1 MSEKIIQILIVED
14 DIVDRDIIKRALIGC
29 GIKHELFFADD
40 HESGKKATLGIEYD
54 CIFLDYNLPGGTG
67 LELLKAI
74 RQSDNK
80 SPIIMVTSLG
90 DEKLAVESMKLGAD
104 DYIPKSLITASSIG
118 QNIRHAI
125 KGKENEKRQ
134 RELEK
139 QLQETQK
146 KLSTVVSNSPIILFS
161 LDDKADFILFEGKGL
176 ESLGIEKEKVVNTS
190 LNENNNLPIYF
201 DDYSRAMNGE
211 KHTEIIEWKEK
222 FFEIFYS
229 PIRDENNIISG
240 VLGIASDITVHKKAE
255 EELTNAKLIAEETAK
270 IKEQFLANMSH
281 EIRTPMNG
289 IIGLTGILLNTKLDA
304 EQLKYLQSIKS
315 SSDNLLIIINDIL
328 DFSKIEAGKM
338 NFESVQFRI
347 EEITNNT
354 IELFQSKADEKSIS
368 LILENDSNIP
378 EFVTGDPTRL
388 TQILNNLISNAI
400 KFTEKGEVRLSI
412 RLISQD
418 NKNVTLC
425 FEIKDTGIGITDKS
439 IPTIFDSFT
448 QASSDTTR
456 RFGGTGLGLTIVKKL
471 INLQNG
477 EIIVKSKLGAGTS
490 FTFSLPFILSSKE
503 NIIIK
508 KDSSENH
515 SISNIRILVA
525 EDNKVNQMIVK
536 KILSDWNTHSEF
548 ADNGLIA
555 LEMFKSSDFDIIL
568 MDIQMPEMDG
578 YTAVQKIR
586 SEFSGPKSSI
596 PIIAMTAHAISSEKQ
611 KCLDA
616 GMNGYISKPFEP
628 ADLKKKILE
637 LTKSNL
643 SELKEIKPDIPRNN
657 NLLTS
662 TKKDFVESKLTIPC
676 TNNIYANKPSEEIIN
691 TTISGPKINL
701 SYLKRI
707 AEGNDAFV
715 IEMIEMFL
723 NKTPLAIEQMNECY
737 RKKNWEELRKII
749 HRIKPS
755 FAYVGMQNV
764 QNTLGKIEL
773 WNDEKGDFEFVNG
786 LLNEVGVDSLKAFDL
801 LRKELVTL
809 K

>member
-1 MSEKIIQILIVED
+1 MSEKILQILIVED
-14 DIVDRDIIKRALIGC
+14 DSVDRDTIKRALKGS
-29 GIKHELFFADD
+29 GIKHELFFAED
-40 HESGKKATLGIEYD
+40 HESGKKATLGKEYD
-54 CIFLDYNLPGGTG
+54 CVFLDYNLPGGTG
-67 LELLKAI
+67 LELLKEI
-74 RQSDNK
+74 RESENK
-80 SPIIMVTSLG
+80 SPIIMVTGLG
-90 DEKLAVESMKLGAD
+90 DETLAVESMKLGAD
-104 DYIPKSLITASSIG
+104 DYIPKNLITASSIG
-118 QNIRHAI
+118 QNVRHAI

-134 RELEK
+134 HELEK
-139 QLQETQK
+139 QLKETQK

-161 LDDKADFILFEGKGL
+161 LNDKADFILFEGKGL
-176 ESLGIEKEKVVNTS
+176 ESLGIEKEKMVNSS

-201 DDYSRAMNGE
+201 EDYSRAMNGE
-211 KHTEIIEWKEK
+211 KHTEIIEWKQK

-229 PIRDENNIISG
+229 PIRDENNNITG

-255 EELTNAKLIAEETAK
+255 EELTNAKLIAEETSK

-289 IIGLTGILLNTKLDA
+289 IIGLTAILLNTKLTV
-304 EQLKYLQSIKS
+304 EQLKYMQAIKT

-368 LILENDSNIP
+368 LILEKDSNIP
-378 EFVTGDPTRL
+378 ELVTGDPTRL
-388 TQILNNLISNAI
+388 AQILNNLISNAI
-400 KFTEKGEVRLSI
+400 KFTEKGEVKLSI
-412 RLISQD
+412 RLVSLD
-418 NKNVTLC
+418 KKNVTLC
-425 FEIKDTGIGITDKS
+425 FEIKDTGIGIAEKS

-456 RFGGTGLGLTIVKKL
+456 KFGGTGLGLTIVKKL
-471 INLQNG
+471 INLQSG
-477 EIIVKSKLGAGTS
+477 EIIVKSKLGTGTS
-490 FTFSLPFILSSKE
+490 FIFSLPFILSSE
-503 NIIIK
+503 ESISLN

-515 SISNIRILVA
+515 CILNIRILVV

-536 KILSDWNTHSEF
+536 KVLSNWNTHTEF

-555 LEMFKSSDFDIIL
+555 LQMLKSSDFNIIL

-586 SEFSGPKSSI
+586 SEFSEPKSSI

-616 GMNGYISKPFEP
+616 GMNEYISKPFEP

-637 LTKSNL
+637 LTKSDL
-643 SELKEIKPDIPRNN
+643 PELKDIQSDILLNN

-662 TKKDFVESKLTIPC
+662 KKKDLVESKISVPC
-676 TNNIYANKPSEEIIN
+676 TNNIYAKKPSGNIIN
-691 TTISGPKINL
+691 TTTLGPKINL

-755 FAYVGMQNV
+755 FAYVGMQNI
-764 QNTLGKIEL
+764 QNILVKIEL
-773 WNDEKGDFEFVNG
+773 WNDEKGDIEFVSG
-786 LLNEVGVDSLKAFDL
+786 LLNEIGVDSLKAFDL
-801 LRKELVTL
+801 LRKELVSL

>member
-1 MSEKIIQILIVED
+1 MSEKILQILIVED
-14 DIVDRDIIKRALIGC
+14 DMVDRDIIKRALKGS
-29 GIKHELFFADD
+29 GIKHELFFAED
-40 HESGKKATLGIEYD
+40 HESGKKATLGKEFD

-74 RQSDNK
+74 RQSENK

-104 DYIPKSLITASSIG
+104 DYIPKNLINSSSIG
-118 QNIRHAI
+118 QNVRHAI

-134 RELEK
+134 LELEK

-161 LDDKADFILFEGKGL
+161 LDNNAHFILFEGKGL

-201 DDYSRAMNGE
+201 EDFSRAMNGE

-229 PIRDENNIISG
+229 PLRDENNSITG

-281 EIRTPMNG
+281 EIRTPMHG
-289 IIGLTGILLNTKLDA
+289 IIGLTDILLNTKLDTA
-304 EQLKYLQSIKS
+304 QLTYMQAIKT

-338 NFESVQFRI
+338 NFESVQFNI
-347 EEITNNT
+347 EKIINSA

-368 LILENDSNIP
+368 LILEKDSTIP

-400 KFTEKGEVRLSI
+400 KFTERGEVRLSI
-412 RLISQD
+412 RLVSLD
-418 NKNVTLC
+418 KKNVTLC
-425 FEIKDTGIGITDKS
+425 FEIKDTGIGIAEKS

-456 RFGGTGLGLTIVKKL
+456 KFGGTGLGLTIVKKL

-477 EIIVKSKLGAGTS
+477 EIIVKSKLGAGTT
-490 FTFSLPFILSSKE
+490 FTFSLPFILSSDE
-503 NIIIK
+503 NISLQ
-508 KDSSENH
+508 KDSSENY
-515 SISNIRILVA
+515 SISNLRILVA

-536 KILSDWNTHSEF
+536 KVLSDWNLNTEF

-555 LEMFKSSDFDIIL
+555 LQMLKTSDFDIIL

-586 SEFSGPKSSI
+586 SEFSGTKSMI
-596 PIIAMTAHAISSEKQ
+596 PIIAMTAHAISTEKQ

-628 ADLKKKILE
+628 ADLKKKIIE
-637 LTKSNL
+637 LTKTKL
-643 SELKEIKPDIPRNN
+643 SELKGIQSDIPLNN
-657 NLLTS
+657 NSMTV
-662 TKKDFVESKLTIPC
+662 KKESFTESKLSFPC
-676 TNNIYANKPSEEIIN
+676 TNNIYSKKATENLID

-723 NKTPLAIEQMNECY
+723 NKTPLALEQMNECY

-755 FAYVGMQNV
+755 FAYVGMQDI
-764 QNTLGKIEL
+764 QNILGKIEL
-773 WNDEKGDFEFVNG
+773 WNDEKGDVEFVSG
-786 LLNEVGVDSLKAFDL
+786 LLNEVGLDSLKAFEL
-801 LRKELVTL
+801 LRKELVSL

>member
-1 MSEKIIQILIVED
+1 MSEKILQILIVED
-14 DIVDRDIIKRALIGC
+14 DIVDRDIIKRSLIGS
-29 GIKHELFFADD
+29 GIKHELFFAED
-40 HESGKKATLGIEYD
+40 HESGKKATLGKEYD

-74 RQSDNK
+74 RQSENK

-104 DYIPKSLITASSIG
+104 DYIPKSLISASSIG
-118 QNIRHAI
+118 QNVRHAI

-134 RELEK
+134 HELEK

-161 LDDKADFILFEGKGL
+161 LDNKADFILFEGKGL
-176 ESLGIEKEKVVNTS
+176 ESLGIEKEKVVNSS
-190 LNENNNLPIYF
+190 LSENNNLPIYF
-201 DDYSRAMNGE
+201 DDFSRAMNGE
-211 KHTEIIEWKEK
+211 KHTEIIEWKQK

-229 PIRDENNIISG
+229 PIRDENNNITG

-289 IIGLTGILLNTKLDA
+289 IIGLTDILLNTKLGA
-304 EQLKYLQSIKS
+304 EQLKYMQAIKT

-338 NFESVQFRI
+338 NFESIQFRI

-354 IELFQSKADEKSIS
+354 IELFQSNADEKSIS
-368 LILENDSNIP
+368 LILEKDSNIP
-378 EFVTGDPTRL
+378 ESVTGDPTRL

-412 RLISQD
+412 RLVSLD
-418 NKNVTLC
+418 NKNATLC
-425 FEIKDTGIGITDKS
+425 FEIKDTGIGIADKN

-456 RFGGTGLGLTIVKKL
+456 KFGGTGLGLTIVKKL

-490 FTFSLPFILSSKE
+490 FTFSLPFTLSSE
-503 NIIIK
+503 ETVSIN
-508 KDSSENH
+508 KDSSEYN
-515 SISNIRILVA
+515 SISNLRILVV
-525 EDNKVNQMIVK
+525 EDNRVNQMIVK
-536 KILSDWNTHSEF
+536 KVLSDWNTHTEF

-555 LEMFKSSDFDIIL
+555 LEMLKSSDFDIIL

-586 SEFSGPKSSI
+586 TEFSEPKSSI

-637 LTKSNL
+637 LTKSIL
-643 SELKEIKPDIPRNN
+643 PALKNIYFVKPLNN
-657 NLLTS
+657 NSLAAQNN
-662 TKKDFVESKLTIPC
+662 DFKESKVSAPC
-676 TNNIYANKPSEEIIN
+676 IDNIYSNKPPEKIIN
-691 TTISGPKINL
+691 TSAGPKINL

-723 NKTPLAIEQMNECY
+723 NKTPLALEQMNECY

-755 FAYVGMQNV
+755 FAYVGMQDI
-764 QNTLGKIEL
+764 QDTLGKIEL
-773 WNDEKGDFEFVNG
+773 WNDEKGDMEFVSG
-786 LLNEVGVDSLKAFDL
+786 LLNEVGVDSKKAFDQ
-801 LRKELVTL
+801 LRKALVTL